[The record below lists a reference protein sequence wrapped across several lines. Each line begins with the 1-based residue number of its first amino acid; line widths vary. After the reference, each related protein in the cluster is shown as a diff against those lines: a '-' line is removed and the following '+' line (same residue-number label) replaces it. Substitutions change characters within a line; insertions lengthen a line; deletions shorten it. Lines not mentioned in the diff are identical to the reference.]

1 MVKVLKV
8 AVMLESVV
16 EVLRVRLVLPEFL
29 VPPFPCQRLGAGRMR
44 RSVYSPDTTEQIIVG
59 VDWPDRPAVRR
70 PDRGDRLAV
79 GVEHLHHLG
88 AALHL
93 IDPDLAFLA

>member
-1 MVKVLKV
+1 MRLAWV
-8 AVMLESVV
+8 AG
-16 EVLRVRLVLPEFL
+16 VLRVRPALPEFL
-29 VPPFPCQRLGAGRMR
+29 ERLFPYQMTSVGPMR

-70 PDRGDRLAV
+70 LDRGDRLGV
-79 GVEHLHHLG
+79 GVERLHHLG